1 MNKIIT
7 LGVPL
12 LAILVLTSFVP
23 NSDAE
28 LWELVVDLEME
39 KAMIHSGETVKISG
53 IVVDHSYQPISEA
66 DVLIRTG
73 VDTMKIQTDSQGE
86 FTIEFADFKRVS
98 GTYIINVIVSS
109 DGKTGMTST
118 EFKVLGEYSPV
129 LSLQEKLKTDEA
141 RKYIAS
147 TAEDFEHDPIGM
159 MLFKYYHGLLEE
171 LIEEKKKE
179 RIKAKEQM
187 KLGEQRVIVDEIK
200 QEQVEKS
207 SVGFGMYDGVK
218 YEQYINSLNPEIRS
232 TIDFQLNYTKNLF
245 LEAQKVK
252 NEILANGGTYEE
264 ARKAYLEKI
273 SISKETLE
281 QFNKINERSE

>member
-1 MNKIIT
+1 MNKTIT

-12 LAILVLTSFVP
+12 FAILILTSFVP
-23 NSDAE
+23 NSEAE
-28 LWELVVDLEME
+28 LWELVVDLELE
-39 KAMIHSGETVKISG
+39 KAAIHSGQTVKISG
-53 IVVDHSYQPISEA
+53 IVVDHSYQPISGA

-73 VDTMKIQTDSQGE
+73 ADSMKTQTDSQGE
-86 FTIEFADFKRVS
+86 FIVEFADFKRVS
-98 GTYIINVIVSS
+98 GTYIINVVVSS

-118 EFKVLGEYSPV
+118 EFKVLGDSSPV
-129 LSLQEKLKTDEA
+129 LSLQEKLKTEEA

-147 TAEDFEHDPIGM
+147 TVEDFEHDPIGM

-179 RIKAKEQM
+179 RIKSNEQM
-187 KLGEQRVIVDEIK
+187 ELGEQRAIVNEIK
-200 QEQVEKS
+200 QGDVEKS

-218 YEQYINSLNPEIRS
+218 YEQYINSLNPDIRN
-232 TIDFQLNYTKNLF
+232 TIDFQLNFTKNMF
-245 LEAQKVK
+245 LEAQKIK

-281 QFNKINERSE
+281 DFNKID